1 MSTTRQSSGNR
12 ANAGLEDALQFTLV
26 DGTVTN
32 LLEYDGGRWKSER
45 ISANELYTYD
55 GKILTK
61 TETEK
66 GRTEVTT
73 YGDLNG
79 SGVFAKVSSVHVP
92 AVPGVGTS
100 IIDNSDH
107 SYGSES
113 SDDSLDND
121 YHGGAGNDTISGR
134 LGHDSL
140 HGESGN
146 DSLYGDEGND
156 DLGGGNGDD
165 SLSGGVGD
173 DILRGDIGKDS
184 LEGGENNDSLYG
196 NKGADVLRGDSGS
209 DVLYGGADNDRL
221 YGGQADDV
229 LSGDLGNDSLEGG
242 GENDALTGG
251 LGRDS
256 LNGGAGSDRFIFTTV
271 DDSRAG
277 SGNRDFIADFQA
289 NQGDLVDLS
298 AIDAN
303 GRLIGD
309 QSFSWIGS
317 TSFSGKSGELR
328 FGSGSGLLQADL
340 NGDRRADFEIAF
352 GGVVTLGD
360 AQIIC

>member
-1 MSTTRQSSGNR
+1 MSTIRQSSGNL
-12 ANAGLEDALQFTLV
+12 ANASLEDALQFTLV
-26 DGTVTN
+26 DGAVTN
-32 LLEYDGGRWKSER
+32 LLQYDGGRWKSER
-45 ISANELYTYD
+45 ISANESYAYD

-79 SGVFAKVSSVHVP
+79 GGVFTKVSSVYVP
-92 AVPGVGTS
+92 AVAGVDVS

-107 SYGSES
+107 SYGGES

-121 YHGGAGNDTISGR
+121 YHGGTGNDTIRGR

-140 HGESGN
+140 QGESGN

-156 DLGGGNGDD
+156 DLGGGDGDD

-196 NKGADVLRGDSGS
+196 NKGADILRGDSGS
-209 DVLYGGADNDRL
+209 DILYGGVDNDRL
-221 YGGQADDV
+221 YGGQAADF

-242 GENDALTGG
+242 GENDVLIGG
-251 LGRDS
+251 LGRDA
-256 LNGGAGSDRFIFTTV
+256 LNGGAGSDRFIFSTV
-271 DDSRAG
+271 DDSRSG

-303 GRLIGD
+303 SRLIGD

-317 TSFSGKSGELR
+317 TTFSGTSGELR
-328 FGSGSGLLQADL
+328 FGSGLLQADF

-352 GGVVTLGD
+352 GGAVTLGD